1 MAISSPHTADTF
13 TRTGLG
19 VTVLMIRGVTCG
31 QGMPGCTWAR
41 VLVLYLGTWLHRDT
55 VTFIT
60 PPDTQLV
67 PASARPT
74 QYSGYEA
81 SWGLST

>member
-1 MAISSPHTADTF
+1 
-13 TRTGLG
+13 
-19 VTVLMIRGVTCG
+19 
-31 QGMPGCTWAR
+31 MPGVPGHVA

-67 PASARPT
+67 PARARPT

-81 SWGLST
+81 SWWLTN

>member
-1 MAISSPHTADTF
+1 
-13 TRTGLG
+13 
-19 VTVLMIRGVTCG
+19 
-31 QGMPGCTWAR
+31 MPGVPGHVA

-74 QYSGYEA
+74 QYSGYEG
-81 SWGLST
+81 SWGSRMVKKYK